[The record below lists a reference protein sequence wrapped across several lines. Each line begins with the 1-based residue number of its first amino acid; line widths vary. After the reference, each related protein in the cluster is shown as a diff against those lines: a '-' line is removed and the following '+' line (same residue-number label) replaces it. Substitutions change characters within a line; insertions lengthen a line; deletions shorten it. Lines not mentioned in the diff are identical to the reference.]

1 MKIPTKCM
9 IENLRFTHDG
19 SVWADFLLDGMSYGL
34 RSPKE
39 KERVRKAHQLLF
51 RMLPGESLLLGLA
64 SGLDPVGVVDK
75 MLAGIDTE
83 QCPDWVAECEATL
96 ESLQELRPGQR
107 VFWLSVPLGSD
118 DSWRVWKQRLSNVFS
133 GVESYLG
140 LPQRSPSAEIIK
152 RYRDKANR
160 VLEGIPASFQPRPA
174 TPAQMVWLHQHMV
187 DRGRFLDDPIP
198 MPNARVAQPR
208 KSAAALDDPLL
219 DEAGT
224 TDLETKILNP
234 VELLKRRFLK
244 VQSSQIAAVEEDNA
258 ASYQSMMMISDVPDG
273 ELPFPGGEILGKID
287 NCGFEVDWAIRLTVR
302 TSEEVLRKNKRALE
316 NLNEQFN
323 QREGEVSHGVSALER
338 SAEDLSEYSAILD
351 NDKLEVETQATVI
364 ISVAASNPEDVMT
377 VARGVAS
384 WFGTLGYKTAA
395 PIGYQEEMWWHMHPG
410 VPTSSEIREY
420 AQLTTSAALSIL
432 VPFASDRVG
441 DSDGMLLGL
450 NISNGPFLDVGVPCG
465 PTAPVFYSP
474 DGATD
479 RNKSGAFAVAGELGS
494 GKSFL
499 LKKIAGGVLDRGG
512 NIIVSDRTDM
522 GEWVHWAAALTD
534 PRVVDILEPEW
545 SIDPLRL
552 FPGTAR
558 GSRISQ
564 SFLTPLLNVSFT
576 SPEGVLLAE
585 VLAVKYLQEN
595 DIQGLGELIEHLDE
609 ECVIEGAAELARL
622 MKVFARQDL
631 GRVVFDP
638 TLPAL
643 GLDSRAIIFRT
654 AGMSLPSRND
664 IEHEHLFKQLGIEK
678 IFGRALFALITALAK
693 DTCFV
698 NRDVLAAFIVDEAH
712 AVTISDEAVAE
723 IKDFVRDGRKHRA
736 IVALGSHDPFE
747 DYPTETLRGLIP
759 NRVAM
764 RHTDKTL
771 ASNAA
776 QWLGFDSEDEYPVE
790 LLSKDTSPEV
800 GGVTAE
806 YRRGEG
812 ILRDSAGNIARIKV
826 LPPSVKERDQAART
840 GGRGDLA
847 A

>member
-1 MKIPTKCM
+1 MKIPTKSM
-9 IENLRFTHDG
+9 IGNLRFTHDG
-19 SVWADFLLDGMSYGL
+19 SVWADFLLGGMSYGL
-34 RSPKE
+34 RSSKE
-39 KERVRKAHQLLF
+39 KERVRQAHQLLF

-75 MLAGIDTE
+75 MLADIDTE

-107 VFWLSVPLGSD
+107 IFWLSVPLGSD
-118 DSWRVWKQRLSNVFS
+118 DAWRAWTLRLNSVLS
-133 GVESYLG
+133 SVESYLG
-140 LPQRSPSAEIIK
+140 LPQRLPSAEVIK
-152 RYRDKANR
+152 QYRDKANR
-160 VLEGIPASFQPRPA
+160 VLEGIPASFHPRPA

-187 DRGRFLDDPIP
+187 DRGRFIDAPLP
-198 MPNARVAQPR
+198 MPNARMVQPR
-208 KSAAALDDPLL
+208 KSASALDVPLL
-219 DEAGT
+219 DEAGSA
-224 TDLETKILNP
+224 EMKSLNP
-234 VELLKRRFLK
+234 AELLRRRFLK
-244 VQSSQIAAVEEDNA
+244 VQSSQVAAEEDDA
-258 ASYQSMMMISDVPDG
+258 ASYQSMMMIADVPDG
-273 ELPFPGGEILGKID
+273 ELPFPGGEILGEID
-287 NCGFEVDWAIRLTVR
+287 SCGFAVDWAIRLTVR
-302 TSEEVLRKNKRALE
+302 TSTEVLQKNKRALD

-338 SAEDLSEYSAILD
+338 SAEDLSEYSAILE
-351 NDKLEVETQATVI
+351 NDKLEVETQAIFI
-364 ISVAASNPEDVMT
+364 ISVAAGSPDDVMI

-420 AQLTTSAALSIL
+420 AQLTTSASLSVL
-432 VPFASDRVG
+432 VPFASDHVG
-441 DSDGMLLGL
+441 DSDGMMLGL
-450 NISNGPFLDVGVPCG
+450 NISNGSFLDVDLPCG
-465 PTAPVFYSP
+465 PTAPVFYNP
-474 DGATD
+474 EGATD
-479 RNKSGAFAVAGELGS
+479 RNKSGSIAIAGELGS

-512 NIIVSDRTDM
+512 NIIVSDRTNM

-534 PRVVDILEPEW
+534 PRVVNILDPEW

-585 VLAVKYLQEN
+585 VLEVKYLQEN

-609 ECVIEGAAELARL
+609 ECEIDGAAELARL

-631 GRVVFDP
+631 GRVIFDP

-643 GLDSRAIIFRT
+643 ELDSRAIIFRT
-654 AGMSLPSRND
+654 AGMALPSRND

-693 DTCFV
+693 DACFTD
-698 NRDVLAAFIVDEAH
+698 RDVLAAFIVDEAH
-712 AVTISDEAVAE
+712 AVTISDEGVAE

-747 DYPTETLRGLIP
+747 DYPTETMRGLIP

-776 QWLGFDSEDEYPVE
+776 QWLGFELEDAYPVE
-790 LLSKDTSPEV
+790 LISKDTSPEV
-800 GGVTAE
+800 GGEVPA
-806 YRRGEG
+806 YRRGEA
-812 ILRDSAGNIARIKV
+812 IFRDSAGNIARIKV
-826 LPPSVKERDQAART
+826 LPPAVTARDQAART
-840 GGRGDLA
+840 GGKGDLA
-847 A
+847 S

>member
-1 MKIPTKCM
+1 MKVPTKSM
-9 IENLRFTHDG
+9 IGNLRFTHDG

-34 RSPKE
+34 HSFKE
-39 KERVRKAHQLLF
+39 KERVREAHQLLF

-64 SGLDPVGVVDK
+64 SGLDPEGVVAE

-107 VFWLSVPLGSD
+107 IFWLSVPLGSGD
-118 DSWRVWKQRLSNVFS
+118 AWGAWRLRLNNVFG

-140 LPQRSPSAEIIK
+140 LPQRLPSSEIIK
-152 RYRDKANR
+152 QYRDKANR
-160 VLEGIPASFQPRPA
+160 VLEGIPATFHPRPA

-187 DRGRFLDDPIP
+187 DRGRFIDDPLP

-208 KSAAALDDPLL
+208 KSASALDAPLL

-224 TDLETKILNP
+224 TDLETKSLNP

-244 VQSSQIAAVEEDNA
+244 VQSSRVAEEDA
-258 ASYQSMMMISDVPDG
+258 ASYQSMMMIADIPDG

-287 NCGFEVDWAIRLTVR
+287 NCGFAIDWAIRLTVR
-302 TSEEVLRKNKRALE
+302 TSTEVLQKNKRALD
-316 NLNEQFN
+316 NLNEQFK
-323 QREGEVSHGVSALER
+323 QREGEVSHGLSALGR
-338 SAEDLSEYSAILD
+338 SAEDLSEYSEILE
-351 NDKLEVETQATVI
+351 NDKLEVETQATFI
-364 ISVAASNPEDVMT
+364 ISVAAGSPDDVMI

-384 WFGTLGYKTAA
+384 WFGTLGYKTTA
-395 PIGYQEEMWWHMHPG
+395 PLGYQEEMWWHMHPG
-410 VPTSSEIREY
+410 IPTSSEIREY
-420 AQLTTSAALSIL
+420 AQLTTSASLSVL
-432 VPFASDRVG
+432 VPFASDHVG
-441 DSDGMLLGL
+441 DSDGIMLGL
-450 NISNGPFLDVGVPCG
+450 NISNGSFLDVDVPCG
-465 PTAPVFYSP
+465 PTAPVFYNP

-479 RNKSGAFAVAGELGS
+479 RNKSGSIAIAGDLGS

-499 LKKIAGGVLDRGG
+499 LKKIAGAVVDRGG

-522 GEWVHWAAALTD
+522 GEWVHWAASLTD
-534 PRVVDILEPEW
+534 PRVVNILDPDW

-558 GSRISQ
+558 GSRIAQ

-585 VLAVKYLQEN
+585 VLEVKYLQEN
-595 DIQGLGELIEHLDE
+595 DIQGLGELIEHLSE
-609 ECVIEGAAELARL
+609 ECDIEGAEELARL

-631 GRVVFDP
+631 GRAVFDP

-643 GLDSRAIIFRT
+643 ELDSRAIIFRT
-654 AGMSLPSRND
+654 AGMALPSRND

-693 DTCFV
+693 DACFTD
-698 NRDVLAAFIVDEAH
+698 RDVLAAFIVDEAH
-712 AVTISDEAVAE
+712 GVTISDEGVAE

-747 DYPTETLRGLIP
+747 DYPTETMRGLIP

-771 ASNAA
+771 ASNSA
-776 QWLGFDSEDEYPVE
+776 QWLGFESGDEYPVE
-790 LLSKDTSPEV
+790 LISKDTSPEV
-800 GGVTAE
+800 GGEVPE
-806 YRRGEG
+806 YRRGEA
-812 ILRDSAGNIARIKV
+812 IFRDSAGNVGRIKV
-826 LPPSVKERDQAART
+826 LPPAVRERDQAGRT
-840 GGRGDLA
+840 GGRRDLA